1 MRGAAV
7 PWHRRSASLLGAVVA
22 AITVLGACTAGPSSR
37 PEIVVND
44 GPGEQVP
51 LAGDPT
57 AVPVPPLEE
66 AAPSFQWT
74 QCAANLRAR
83 LAQPPL
89 PGWLGIECARVNSPL
104 DSPYAPGRGN
114 TGLLILR
121 AGSGPVPV
129 VVVNDV
135 DGLPGTIYAARLAAT
150 LPEDMLSR
158 FSLVGVDRRGTGK
171 SDPADCVPPEVRTA
185 IVGGDPAQVDVE
197 GWLEP
202 ARTAG
207 QQCSITLE
215 SRLPAL
221 DTWRSSAD
229 LDKIR
234 EALGVERLTAIGHG
248 EGSRVLTVFAERFPD
263 RVSRMVLDGVPDP
276 AQDAAIALEG
286 SAAGAQA
293 TLQAFAADCANR
305 ACELRPDAGQAV
317 PALVERLRTRPLAGP
332 DGIPVTSG
340 IALRAVL
347 VGLADRHG
355 WPALS
360 SAIDK
365 ANRGD
370 GSGLAALIDPTLRG
384 IAEYPPIFDA
394 GLVTG
399 CNDTKT
405 RPTIA
410 QITTAARDWQ
420 QKYPV
425 FGTVMAHRL
434 ALCGVWPVPSQ
445 PLPTPTAKGAPP
457 IVVLG
462 TASDPVTPMPG
473 TERAAQQLT
482 NATLVSWHGSG
493 HGALGLSTC
502 ATDAARAFL
511 QDGQVPRSGTACPP

>member
-1 MRGAAV
+1 VQGAAV
-7 PWHRRSASLLGAVVA
+7 PWRRRPASLLGALVA
-22 AITVLGACTAGPSSR
+22 AVSMVSACTAGPSSR
-37 PEIVVND
+37 PAIVVND
-44 GPGEQVP
+44 DPGGQVP
-51 LAGDPT
+51 VAGDPT

-66 AAPSFQWT
+66 ATSFRWNE
-74 QCAANLRAR
+74 CAADLHKR

-89 PGWLGIECARVNSPL
+89 PGWLRIECARVDTPL

-114 TGLLILR
+114 TRLLVLR
-121 AGSGPVPV
+121 AGTGPVPV

-135 DGLPGTIYAARLAAT
+135 DGLPGTIYAAQLAAT
-150 LPEDMLSR
+150 MPEDMLSR
-158 FSLVGVDRRGTGK
+158 FSLIGVDRRGTGH
-171 SDPADCVPPEVRTA
+171 SDPADCVPPEVRTE
-185 IVGGDPAQVDVE
+185 IVSNDPAQEDVE

-221 DTWRSSAD
+221 DTWRTSAD
-229 LDKIR
+229 LDKLR
-234 EALGVERLTAIGHG
+234 QELGLERLTAIGHG

-263 RVSRMVLDGVPDP
+263 RVGRLVLDGVPDP
-276 AQDAAIALEG
+276 AQDAAIALEAT
-286 SAAGAQA
+286 AAGAQA
-293 TLQAFAADCANR
+293 TLQAFAADCASR
-305 ACELRPDAGQAV
+305 ACELRPDAGRAV

-332 DGIPVTSG
+332 DGITVTSG
-340 IALRAVL
+340 VALRAVL
-347 VGLADRHG
+347 VGLADRRA
-355 WPALS
+355 WPALAA
-360 SAIDK
+360 AIDK

-370 GSGLAALIDPTLRG
+370 GSGLAALIGPTLRG
-384 IAEYPPIFDA
+384 IGEYPPAFDA

-399 CNDTKT
+399 CNDTRT

-410 QITTAARDWQ
+410 QITTAARDWS

-434 ALCGVWPVPSQ
+434 ALCAVWPVPSQ
-445 PLPTPTAKGAPP
+445 PLPTPTAKGSPP

-482 NATLVSWHGSG
+482 NATLVAWHGSG
-493 HGALGLSTC
+493 HGALGLSGC

-511 QDGQVPRSGTACPP
+511 QDGQVPRNGTACPP